1 MLGHME
7 QMEDLTSSRAAAIN
21 GSGSDTTIAIPSFSM
36 APSASSHSPKT
47 HTIAEDD
54 EEDEEEEDDEEA
66 EEEEEEE
73 EERRGLGGGGMEMD
87 METAGS
93 ARYMNTQNMLARR
106 RLSSFRY
113 EELEA
118 RRLQAVVLEAQQQQ
132 QQQHPLEGEGDTF
145 YDEEA
150 ANL

>member
-66 EEEEEEE
+66 EEEEEE